1 MKLQTELAALHDDM
15 KSWRHALHAHPE
27 LGFQEHWTADFV
39 AAKLESFGLKVSRGL
54 ATTGVVGTLTA
65 GGGGNAIGLRADM
78 DALPMRE
85 ENEFDYRSRNPDC
98 MHGCGHDGHTTMLLG
113 AARYLAEQPRFDGT
127 VHFIFQP
134 AEEGGGG
141 GDVMVKE
148 GLFEKFPVK
157 GVYGMHNWPGVPIGS
172 FGVKS
177 GPIMAS
183 SDTFELQVSGQGCHA
198 AMPDLGRDPVVAAAQ
213 IVTGLQTIVSRSVAP
228 TEPVVVSVT
237 QIHGGS
243 AWNVIPEKVVIRGSV
258 RTLSSQ
264 AREAV
269 EPAIRRIA
277 EGVCASFGTR
287 FDLSYKRGFPVTV
300 NHHDETEFAAAVAAD
315 LVGKENILR
324 NLEPSMGSEDFAY
337 MLQAMPGSYVWIGN
351 GPADNGRMLHSPH
364 YDFNDEILPL
374 GAAYWA
380 SLVRTAL
387 PLRD

>member
-39 AAKLESFGLKVSRGL
+39 ATKLESFGLKVNRGL

-65 GGGGNAIGLRADM
+65 GDGGNAIALRADM

-98 MHGCGHDGHTTMLLG
+98 MHGCGHDGHTAMLLG

-148 GLFEKFPVK
+148 GLFEKFPVN
-157 GVYGMHNWPGVPIGS
+157 GVYGMHNWPGVPTGS
-172 FGVKS
+172 FGVRS
-177 GPIMAS
+177 GPVMAS

-228 TEPVVVSVT
+228 TEPAVVSVT

-264 AREAV
+264 AREAM

-300 NHHDETEFAAAVAAD
+300 NHHDETELAAAVAAD
-315 LVGKENILR
+315 LVGEENILR

-337 MLQAMPGSYVWIGN
+337 MLQVMPGSYVWIGN
-351 GPADNGRMLHSPH
+351 GPTVNGRMLHSPH

-374 GAAYWA
+374 GAAYWT

-387 PLRD
+387 PPPV